1 MIFNHP
7 LVMLA
12 FVAAFVITVA
22 WMAPKVWRGLR
33 GLFHRIGG
41 RGSGPGAVQSRAPE
55 GGGEVALGSV
65 QRGG

>member
-12 FVAAFVITVA
+12 FVAAFVIAVA

-41 RGSGPGAVQSRAPE
+41 RGSGSGAAQSRAPE
-55 GGGEVALGSV
+55 GGGEVTLGSV
-65 QRGG
+65 Q